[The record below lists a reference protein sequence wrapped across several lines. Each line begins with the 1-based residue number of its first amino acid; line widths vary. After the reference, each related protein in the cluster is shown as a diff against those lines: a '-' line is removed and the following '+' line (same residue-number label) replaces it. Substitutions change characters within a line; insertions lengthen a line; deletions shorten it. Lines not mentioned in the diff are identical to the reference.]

1 MPLSDGT
8 THIIGAGMAG
18 LAAAVHLTGAGRRVA
33 VHEASLQTGG
43 RCRSYYDHATGMLID
58 NGTHVVLSGNRA
70 ALSFIKAIGSATA
83 LQAPAEAAF
92 AFVDLPSKA
101 RWTLRFNDGRLPWW
115 VFDKTRR
122 VPQTSVTDYLPLARL
137 AWTSIDKPI
146 GDVMNCDGPIYDR
159 LLEPLLLAALN
170 IEPREGSSKLAATL
184 IRETLALGGQACR
197 PLLAS
202 DGIGNV
208 FVEPAIA
215 CLKRRGVSVRLQ
227 DELVAL
233 QFTGGRV
240 AKLKFADRTETL
252 HEHDSVILAVTPN
265 AAAKLV
271 PRLSAPTA
279 FRGIVNAHFRVDPPA
294 GMPTML
300 GVIDG
305 TCEWIFSLPGRMSV
319 TISNA
324 DRLFKVQ
331 REELAR
337 RIWREVAAVSGL
349 PKTLPP
355 WQLVR
360 ERRATFAATPEQNA
374 RRPKAETKWSNLF
387 LAGDWTAT
395 GLPATLEGAIRS
407 GNRAADLASQRLRA
421 AA

>member
-1 MPLSDGT
+1 
-8 THIIGAGMAG
+8 
-18 LAAAVHLTGAGRRVA
+18 
-33 VHEASLQTGG
+33 
-43 RCRSYYDHATGMLID
+43 
-58 NGTHVVLSGNRA
+58 
-70 ALSFIKAIGSATA
+70 
-83 LQAPAEAAF
+83 
-92 AFVDLPSKA
+92 
-101 RWTLRFNDGRLPWW
+101 
-115 VFDKTRR
+115 
-122 VPQTSVTDYLPLARL
+122 
-137 AWTSIDKPI
+137 
-146 GDVMNCDGPIYDR
+146 
-159 LLEPLLLAALN
+159 
-170 IEPREGSSKLAATL
+170 L
-184 IRETLALGGQACR
+184 IRETLARGGKACR
-197 PLLAS
+197 PLLS
-202 DGIGNV
+202 RDGIGNV

-215 CLKRRGVSVRLQ
+215 YLKQNGVSIALQ

-233 QFTGGRV
+233 HFSGGRL
-240 AKLKFADRTETL
+240 ARLEFADRSETL
-252 HEHDSVILAVTPN
+252 GEDDAVILAVPPY
-265 AAAKLV
+265 AAKMLLPDLPV
-271 PRLSAPTA
+271 PTL

-319 TISNA
+319 TISSA